1 MLTGYSSMLNAG
13 CLCLVN
19 ELIPPEIIPIIWF
32 AGISVTVYFFFR
44 KFSDVI
50 KEKIKHTTRKNKTV
64 NTEEAGDQFDNLVNN
79 APRIL
84 DEVNKEITAQREQ
97 GVTDDQMKGL
107 LQKKQL
113 LELGTS
119 IPPEVYNMI
128 GKPLVK
134 KLIGFVGKI

>member
-1 MLTGYSSMLNAG
+1 M
-13 CLCLVN
+13 VN

-32 AGISVTVYFFFR
+32 AGITISVYFFFR

-50 KEKIKHTTRKNKTV
+50 KARITHTTRKNKTV
-64 NTEEAGDQFDNLVNN
+64 DVEETGNQIDNLINN

-84 DEVNKEITAQREQ
+84 DEVNKEIESQREK
-97 GVTDDQMKGL
+97 GVTDEQMKGL

-119 IPPEVYNMI
+119 IPPEVYNI
-128 GKPLVK
+128 VAKPLMR

>member
-1 MLTGYSSMLNAG
+1 M
-13 CLCLVN
+13 VN

-50 KEKIKHTTRKNKTV
+50 KARITHTTRKN
-64 NTEEAGDQFDNLVNN
+64 QIDNLINN

-119 IPPEVYNMI
+119 IPPEVYNI
-128 GKPLVK
+128 VAKPLVK

>member
-1 MLTGYSSMLNAG
+1 
-13 CLCLVN
+13 LVN

-32 AGISVTVYFFFR
+32 AGITISVYFFFR

-64 NTEEAGDQFDNLVNN
+64 DTEETGNQIDNLINN

-84 DEVNKEITAQREQ
+84 DEVNKEIESQREK
-97 GVTDDQMKGL
+97 GVTDEQMKGL

-119 IPPEVYNMI
+119 IPPEVYNI
-128 GKPLVK
+128 VAKPVIK
-134 KLIGFVGKI
+134 KLIGFIGKI

>member
-1 MLTGYSSMLNAG
+1 MIFLDII
-13 CLCLVN
+13 CRECQILVN

-32 AGISVTVYFFFR
+32 AGITISVYFFFR
-44 KFSDVI
+44 RFSDVI
-50 KEKIKHTTRKNKTV
+50 KEKIKHTARTKKTIDS
-64 NTEEAGDQFDNLVNN
+64 EDAGNQFDNLVTN

-84 DEVNKEITAQREQ
+84 DEVNKEISAQREQ
-97 GVTDDQMKGL
+97 GVTDEQMKGL

-119 IPPEVYNMI
+119 IPPEVYNII

>member
-1 MLTGYSSMLNAG
+1 MLMMFLDIICRG
-13 CLCLVN
+13 CLILVN

-50 KEKIKHTTRKNKTV
+50 KARITHTTRKNKTIDS
-64 NTEEAGDQFDNLVNN
+64 EDAGNQFDNLVTN

-84 DEVNKEITAQREQ
+84 DEVNREISAQREQ

-119 IPPEVYNMI
+119 IPPEVYNII

-134 KLIGFVGKI
+134 KIIGLVGKI

>member
-1 MLTGYSSMLNAG
+1 M
-13 CLCLVN
+13 VN
-19 ELIPPEIIPIIWF
+19 ELIPSEIIPIIWF
-32 AGISVTVYFFFR
+32 AGITISVYFFFR

-50 KEKIKHTTRKNKTV
+50 KEKIKHTTRKNKTID
-64 NTEEAGDQFDNLVNN
+64 TEETGNQIDNLINN

-84 DEVNKEITAQREQ
+84 DEVNKEIAAQREQ
-97 GVTDDQMKGL
+97 GVTDQQMKGL

-119 IPPEVYNMI
+119 IPPEVYNI
-128 GKPLVK
+128 VAKPLVK

>member
-1 MLTGYSSMLNAG
+1 M
-13 CLCLVN
+13 VN
-19 ELIPPEIIPIIWF
+19 ELIPAEIIPLVWF

-64 NTEEAGDQFDNLVNN
+64 DTEDTANQIDNLVNN

-84 DEVNKEITAQREQ
+84 DEVNKEIAAQREQ
-97 GVTDDQMKGL
+97 GVTDEQMKGL

-119 IPPEVYNMI
+119 IPREVINI
-128 GKPLVK
+128 AFKPIVK
-134 KLIGFVGKI
+134 KLIWFVGKI

>member
-1 MLTGYSSMLNAG
+1 MEFLNIKKIG
-13 CLCLVN
+13 CQCLVN

-32 AGISVTVYFFFR
+32 AGITISVYFFFR

-50 KEKIKHTTRKNKTV
+50 KARITHTTRKNKTV
-64 NTEEAGDQFDNLVNN
+64 DTEETGNQIDNLINN

-84 DEVNKEITAQREQ
+84 DEVNKEIASQREK
-97 GVTDDQMKGL
+97 GVTDEQMKGL

-119 IPPEVYNMI
+119 IPPEVYNLV

>member
-1 MLTGYSSMLNAG
+1 MA
-13 CLCLVN
+13 N

-32 AGISVTVYFFFR
+32 TGISVTVYFFFR

-50 KEKIKHTTRKNKTV
+50 KEKIKHTTRKSKTV
-64 NTEEAGDQFDNLVNN
+64 NTEEAADQFDNLVNN

-84 DEVNKEITAQREQ
+84 DEVNKEIGAQREQ
-97 GVTDDQMKGL
+97 GGTDSQMKGL

-119 IPPEVYNMI
+119 IPPEVYNLV
-128 GKPLVK
+128 GKPAIK
-134 KLIGFVGKI
+134 KLIGFIGKI

>member
-1 MLTGYSSMLNAG
+1 MTFLDIICKG
-13 CLCLVN
+13 CLILVN
-19 ELIPPEIIPIIWF
+19 ELIPAEIIPLVWF
-32 AGISVTVYFFFR
+32 AGITISVYFFFR

-50 KEKIKHTTRKNKTV
+50 KEKIKHTTRTRKTID
-64 NTEEAGDQFDNLVNN
+64 TEETGNQIDNLVNN

-84 DEVNKEITAQREQ
+84 DEVNKEIEAQREQ
-97 GVTDDQMKGL
+97 GVTDEQMKGL

-119 IPPEVYNMI
+119 IPPEVYNI
-128 GKPLVK
+128 VAKPLVK

>member
-1 MLTGYSSMLNAG
+1 
-13 CLCLVN
+13 LVS
-19 ELIPPEIIPIIWF
+19 ELIPPEIIPLVWF
-32 AGISVTVYFFFR
+32 AGITISVYFFFR

-64 NTEEAGDQFDNLVNN
+64 DTEETGNQIDNLINN

-97 GVTDDQMKGL
+97 GVTDEQMKGL

-119 IPPEVYNMI
+119 IPPEVYNI
-128 GKPLVK
+128 VAKPLVK
-134 KLIGFVGKI
+134 KLIAFVGKI

>member
-1 MLTGYSSMLNAG
+1 M
-13 CLCLVN
+13 VN

-32 AGISVTVYFFFR
+32 AGITISVYFFFR

-50 KEKIKHTTRKNKTV
+50 KARITHTTRKNKTV
-64 NTEEAGDQFDNLVNN
+64 DVEETGNQIDNLINN

-84 DEVNKEITAQREQ
+84 DEVNKEIESHREK
-97 GVTDDQMKGL
+97 GVTDEQMKGL

-119 IPPEVYNMI
+119 IPPEVYNI
-128 GKPLVK
+128 VAKPLMR

>member
-1 MLTGYSSMLNAG
+1 MA
-13 CLCLVN
+13 N

-50 KEKIKHTTRKNKTV
+50 KEKIKHTTRKSKTV
-64 NTEEAGDQFDNLVNN
+64 NTEEVGDQFDNLVNN

-84 DEVNKEITAQREQ
+84 DEVNKEIAAQREQ
-97 GVTDDQMKGL
+97 GVTDSQMKGL

-119 IPPEVYNMI
+119 IPPEVYNLV
-128 GKPLVK
+128 GKPAIK
-134 KLIGFVGKI
+134 KLIGFIGKI

>member
-1 MLTGYSSMLNAG
+1 
-13 CLCLVN
+13 LVN
-19 ELIPPEIIPIIWF
+19 ELIPAEIIPLVWF
-32 AGISVTVYFFFR
+32 AGISITVYFFFR

-64 NTEEAGDQFDNLVNN
+64 DTEDTANQIDNLVNN

-84 DEVNKEITAQREQ
+84 DEVNKEIQAQREQ
-97 GVTDDQMKGL
+97 GVTDEQMKGL

-119 IPPEVYNMI
+119 IPPEVINI
-128 GKPLVK
+128 AFKPIVK

>member
-1 MLTGYSSMLNAG
+1 MEFSNIKKIG

-50 KEKIKHTTRKNKTV
+50 KARITHTTRKNKTV
-64 NTEEAGDQFDNLVNN
+64 DTEETGNQIDNLINN

-84 DEVNKEITAQREQ
+84 DEVNKENAAQREQ
-97 GVTDDQMKGL
+97 GVTDQQMKGL

-119 IPPEVYNMI
+119 IPPEVYNI
-128 GKPLVK
+128 VAKPLMR

>member
-1 MLTGYSSMLNAG
+1 
-13 CLCLVN
+13 LVN

-44 KFSDVI
+44 RFSDVI
-50 KEKIKHTTRKNKTV
+50 KEKIKHTARSKKTV
-64 NTEEAGDQFDNLVNN
+64 DVEETGNQIDNLINN

-84 DEVNKEITAQREQ
+84 DEVNKEIESQREK
-97 GVTDDQMKGL
+97 GVTDEQMKGL

-119 IPPEVYNMI
+119 IPPEVYNI
-128 GKPLVK
+128 VAKPVIK
-134 KLIGFVGKI
+134 KLIGFIGKI

>member
-1 MLTGYSSMLNAG
+1 M
-13 CLCLVN
+13 VN

-32 AGISVTVYFFFR
+32 AGITISVYFFFR

-50 KEKIKHTTRKNKTV
+50 KARITHTARKNKTV
-64 NTEEAGDQFDNLVNN
+64 DVEETGNQIDNLINN

-84 DEVNKEITAQREQ
+84 DEVNKEIAAQREK
-97 GVTDDQMKGL
+97 GVTDLQMKGL

-119 IPPEVYNMI
+119 IPPEVYNI
-128 GKPLVK
+128 VAKPVIK
-134 KLIGFVGKI
+134 KLIGFIGKI

>member
-1 MLTGYSSMLNAG
+1 MVS
-13 CLCLVN
+13 
-19 ELIPPEIIPIIWF
+19 ELIPAEIIPLVWF
-32 AGISVTVYFFFR
+32 AGISITVYFFFR

-64 NTEEAGDQFDNLVNN
+64 DTEDTANQIDNLVNN

-84 DEVNKEITAQREQ
+84 DEVNKEIQAQREQ

-119 IPPEVYNMI
+119 IPPEVINI
-128 GKPLVK
+128 AFKPIVK

>member
-1 MLTGYSSMLNAG
+1 MEFLNIKKIG
-13 CLCLVN
+13 CQCLVN

-50 KEKIKHTTRKNKTV
+50 KARITHTTRKNKTV
-64 NTEEAGDQFDNLVNN
+64 DVEETGNQIDNLINN

-84 DEVNKEITAQREQ
+84 DEVNKEIESQREK
-97 GVTDDQMKGL
+97 GVTDEQMKGL

-119 IPPEVYNMI
+119 IPPEVYNI
-128 GKPLVK
+128 VAKPVIK
-134 KLIGFVGKI
+134 KLIGFIGKI

>member
-1 MLTGYSSMLNAG
+1 M
-13 CLCLVN
+13 VN
-19 ELIPPEIIPIIWF
+19 ELIPAEIIPLVWF
-32 AGISVTVYFFFR
+32 AGISITVYFFFR

-50 KEKIKHTTRKNKTV
+50 KEKIKHTTRKNKTID
-64 NTEEAGDQFDNLVNN
+64 TEDTANQIDNLVNN

-84 DEVNKEITAQREQ
+84 DEVNKEIQAQREQ
-97 GVTDDQMKGL
+97 GVTDEQMKGL

-119 IPPEVYNMI
+119 IPPEVINI
-128 GKPLVK
+128 AFKPIVK

>member
-1 MLTGYSSMLNAG
+1 MAFTNIQKIG
-13 CLCLVN
+13 CQCLVN

-50 KEKIKHTTRKNKTV
+50 KARITHTTRKNKTV
-64 NTEEAGDQFDNLVNN
+64 DVEETGNQIDNLINN

-84 DEVNKEITAQREQ
+84 DEVNKEIAAQREQ
-97 GVTDDQMKGL
+97 GVTEQQMKGL

-119 IPPEVYNMI
+119 IPPEVYNI
-128 GKPLVK
+128 VAKPLVK

>member
-1 MLTGYSSMLNAG
+1 MAS
-13 CLCLVN
+13 
-19 ELIPPEIIPIIWF
+19 ELIPPEIIPFVWF
-32 AGISVTVYFFFR
+32 AGITISVYFFFR

-50 KEKIKHTTRKNKTV
+50 KEKIKHTTRKNKTIDS
-64 NTEEAGDQFDNLVNN
+64 EDAGNQFDNLVTN

-84 DEVNKEITAQREQ
+84 DEVNREISAQREQ
-97 GVTDDQMKGL
+97 GVKDEQMKGL

-119 IPPEVYNMI
+119 IPPEVYNII

-134 KLIGFVGKI
+134 KIIGLVGMI

>member
-1 MLTGYSSMLNAG
+1 MSAVWGSSKM
-13 CLCLVN
+13 VN

-32 AGISVTVYFFFR
+32 AGITISVYFFFR

-50 KEKIKHTTRKNKTV
+50 KARITHTTRKNKTV
-64 NTEEAGDQFDNLVNN
+64 DVEETGNQIDNLINN

-84 DEVNKEITAQREQ
+84 DEVNKEIDSQREK
-97 GVTDDQMKGL
+97 GVTDEQMKGL

-119 IPPEVYNMI
+119 IPPEVYNI
-128 GKPLVK
+128 VAKPLMR

>member
-1 MLTGYSSMLNAG
+1 M
-13 CLCLVN
+13 VN

-50 KEKIKHTTRKNKTV
+50 KARITHTTRKNKTV
-64 NTEEAGDQFDNLVNN
+64 DTEETGNQIDNLINN

-84 DEVNKEITAQREQ
+84 DEVNKEIAAQREQ

-119 IPPEVYNMI
+119 IPPEVYNLV